1 MDVKHETNDAQAA
14 LWNGPAGHAWVESQE
29 LLDHILAPIEDWLVQ
44 AVVPGSGGRV
54 LDVGCGTGTTTL
66 AVARHFGA
74 KSACLGVDISDPMI
88 RAARARAERSGTR
101 ADFVVADAQVHPFEP
116 AGFDRILSRF
126 GVMFF
131 DDPVRAFA
139 NLRRAASDDAEL
151 CLVVWRGA
159 AENPFLTAAER
170 AAAPLLPS
178 LPSPPPDAPGRFAF
192 AEPARVHGI
201 LEESGWAAIDIRP
214 MDFRCTLPENELMG
228 YLTRVGPLGRALEE
242 VDEGTRTQV
251 MEAIRPAFDSYVQ
264 GAEVQFDAACWSVGA
279 RAAAR

>member
-1 MDVKHETNDAQAA
+1 MDVTREANDGQAA
-14 LWNGPAGHAWVESQE
+14 LWNGPAGRAWVESQE
-29 LLDHILAPIEDWLVQ
+29 LLDHVLAPIEEWLVP

-88 RAARARAERSGTR
+88 RAARARAERAGTR
-101 ADFVVADAQVHPFEP
+101 ADFVVADAQVHAFEP
-116 AGFDRILSRF
+116 AAFDRVISRF

-139 NLRRAASDDAEL
+139 NLRRAASDGAEL
-151 CLVVWRGA
+151 CLVAWRGA
-159 AENPFLTAAER
+159 GENPFLTAAER
-170 AAAPLLPS
+170 AAAPLLPN
-178 LPSPPPDAPGRFAF
+178 LPAPPPDAPGRFAF
-192 AEPARVHGI
+192 AEPARVRHI
-201 LEESGWAAIDIRP
+201 LEESGWAAVDIRP

-228 YLTRVGPLGRALEE
+228 YLTRVGPLGRVLEE
-242 VDEGTRTQV
+242 LDEGTRKQV
-251 MEAIRPAFDSYVQ
+251 METVRPAFDPYVH
-264 GAEVQFDAACWSVGA
+264 GAEVHFDAACWIIGG